1 MRFVSSCAGIALV
14 LATVI
19 FWQESRAL
27 SKPSFRGQ
35 SKSVVAEP
43 GLSDLL
49 ESKIR
54 TAWTAFKNKNKQA
67 YSEFLADDF
76 IAVYA
81 DGEGTRDKAHVLRD
95 VDSSVVSEVL
105 LSRFNVAPLGS
116 DAAFV
121 TYEAFL
127 QFPPKAGVRFEKVYI
142 SEVWVKRDG
151 QWKSLHY
158 QETRVK

>member
-1 MRFVSSCAGIALV
+1 MRFIGSCSCVALMF
-14 LATVI
+14 ATLT
-19 FWQESRAL
+19 FWQNAAVLNMARDRDQPKSASSQSRL
-27 SKPSFRGQ
+27 ND
-35 SKSVVAEP
+35 E
-43 GLSDLL
+43 L

-54 TAWTAFKNKNKQA
+54 TAWAAFKNKNKQA
-67 YSEFLADDF
+67 YGEFLTDDF

-95 VDSSVVSEVL
+95 VDGSVVSEVL
-105 LSRFNVAPLGS
+105 LSRFAVLPLAS

-121 TYEAFL
+121 TYEAFI